1 MLASTGRGDCPG
13 VRQSVQ
19 VEVES
24 EPLTLQIGGATV
36 RRLNIAVLA
45 GTVSYVHSRLGYGGG
60 MPSETR
66 APTSGLPRRRAVA
79 DRPALGGAAR
89 RRARGA
95 RHRPAPRPARRDVRG
110 CWRRATS
117 TLEDVPDF
125 LEPTLRKF
133 LPDPSHLKDMDAAV
147 ARLVRAV
154 QQGERI
160 VVFGDYDVDGATS
173 SALLL
178 RFFRAVGG
186 NIGVYIPDRRKEGY
200 GPNAPALLKLREE
213 GAAVVVTVDCGV
225 TAYEPLAEARKRRPR
240 PDRDRSSPGRDR
252 AARGASRSSIPTG
265 STTHSPHK
273 QLAAVGVAF
282 LLRRRRQ
289 PRAARG
295 RLVRRRRG
303 PSPTCGSGSTSWRWA
318 RCADVVPLTGV
329 NRALVRQG
337 LLVMAAARAM
347 PGWRRWPTSRAC
359 SETPGAYHLGFMLG
373 PRVNAGGRVGQADL
387 GARLLSSDDAH
398 EVGALALR
406 LDEFN
411 AERRA
416 IEREVLD
423 QAIARIEGL
432 YGPDRKGLPAALVV
446 ESEGWH
452 VGVIGIVA
460 SRLVERYGRP
470 TFVIGMDGELGKG
483 SGRSVRG
490 VDLGAAVLAARQSGP
505 AGERRRPR
513 HGGGPH
519 GGARARCPISRSS
532 STSGSRRSSAPRRAV
547 RELGIDAALA
557 PGAATQELVGMIERA
572 GPFGAGNALPRFAL
586 TSVRVNYAQ
595 PVGEGHVRCTLVG
608 AERGRVEAIAFRAGQ
623 SGARTRAA
631 RSGPAD
637 PACRRR
643 AAASTATT
651 AAKPCA
657 CRSTTPPRPRA
668 RSCADSACLISAG
681 RSP

>member
-1 MLASTGRGDCPG
+1 MS
-13 VRQSVQ
+13 
-19 VEVES
+19 
-24 EPLTLQIGGATV
+24 
-36 RRLNIAVLA
+36 
-45 GTVSYVHSRLGYGGG
+45 
-60 MPSETR
+60 SETR
-66 APTSGLPRRRAVA
+66 HQRAAFLGIEHSLTGRRWAERLADERIALAMAQRHGLPDAICR
-79 DRPALGGAAR
+79 LLAAR
-89 RRARGA
+89 EV
-95 RHRPAPRPARRDVRG
+95 D
-110 CWRRATS
+110 
-117 TLEDVPDF
+117 LEGVPDF

-133 LPDPSHLKDMDAAV
+133 LPDPSHLKDMDLAV

-178 RFFRAVGG
+178 RFFRAIGV

-225 TAYEPLAEARKRRPR
+225 TAYEPLAEARKAGLDIVVIDHHQAELALPEALAVVDPNRI
-240 PDRDRSSPGRDR
+240 DDQ
-252 AARGASRSSIPTG
+252 
-265 STTHSPHK
+265 SPHK

-282 LLRRRRQ
+282 LLCVGVNRAL
-289 PRAARG
+289 RAAGWYGESRPEPDL
-295 RLVRRRRG
+295 RQWLDLVALG
-303 PSPTCGSGSTSWRWA
+303 TV
-318 RCADVVPLTGV
+318 ADVVPLTGV

-337 LLVMAAARAM
+337 LVVMQQRRNPGLAALADVARLRE
-347 PGWRRWPTSRAC
+347 P
-359 SETPGAYHLGFMLG
+359 PGAYHLGFMLG

-387 GARLLSSDDAH
+387 GARLLASDDVH
-398 EVGALALR
+398 EVGALAIR

-452 VGVIGIVA
+452 IGVIGIVA

-470 TFVIGMDGELGKG
+470 AFVIGMDGEVGKG

-490 VDLGAAVLAARQSGP
+490 VDLGAAVLAARQSGLLIN
-505 AGERRRPR
+505 
-513 HGGGPH
+513 GGGHAMAAGLTVAREQLPH
-519 GGARARCPISRSS
+519 LIRFLDERLALQLGA
-532 STSGSRRSSAPRRAV
+532 APLV

-557 PGAATQELVGMIERA
+557 PGAATQELVNMIERA

-586 TSVRVNYAQ
+586 TGVRVDYAQ

-608 AERGRVEAIAFRAGQ
+608 HQRGRVEAIAFRAGQ
-623 SGARTRAA
+623 SELGRALL
-631 RSGPAD
+631 D
-637 PACRRR
+637 PARPILHVAGALRLDR
-643 AAASTATT
+643 YNGRESVRLQIEDAASAVG
-651 AAKPCA
+651 
-657 CRSTTPPRPRA
+657 SVL
-668 RSCADSACLISAG
+668 S
-681 RSP
+681 

>member
-1 MLASTGRGDCPG
+1 
-13 VRQSVQ
+13 
-19 VEVES
+19 
-24 EPLTLQIGGATV
+24 
-36 RRLNIAVLA
+36 
-45 GTVSYVHSRLGYGGG
+45 

-66 APTSGLPRRRAVA
+66 APRAAFLGVEQSLTGRRWAARLGDERAALAIAQRHGLPDAVS
-79 DRPALGGAAR
+79 RLLAAR
-89 RRARGA
+89 EV
-95 RHRPAPRPARRDVRG
+95 D
-110 CWRRATS
+110 
-117 TLEDVPDF
+117 LEGVPDF
-125 LEPTLRKF
+125 LDPTLRKF
-133 LPDPSHLKDMDAAV
+133 LPDPLHLKDMGAAI

-154 QQGERI
+154 REGERI

-186 NIGVYIPDRRKEGY
+186 NIGVYIPDRRREGY
-200 GPNAPALLKLREE
+200 GPNAPALLKLKQE

-225 TAYEPLAEARKRRPR
+225 TAFEPLAEAR
-240 PDRDRSSPGRDR
+240 R
-252 AARGASRSSIPTG
+252 AGLDLIVIDHHQAEIALPEAIAVVDPNRVDDT
-265 STTHSPHK
+265 SPHK
-273 QLAAVGVAF
+273 QMAAVGVAF
-282 LLRRRRQ
+282 LLSVGVNRALREAGWYSADRPEPDLRQ
-289 PRAARG
+289 WLD
-295 RLVRRRRG
+295 LVALG
-303 PSPTCGSGSTSWRWA
+303 TVC
-318 RCADVVPLTGV
+318 DVVPLTGV

-337 LLVMAAARAM
+337 LLVMAQRRNAGLAALADIARLK
-347 PGWRRWPTSRAC
+347 
-359 SETPGAYHLGFMLG
+359 ETPGAYHLSFMLG

-387 GARLLSSDDAH
+387 GARLLSSDDVH
-398 EVGALALR
+398 EVGALVLR

-423 QAIARIEGL
+423 QAIGRIEGL

-490 VDLGAAVLAARQSGP
+490 VDLGAAVIAARQSGLLVN
-505 AGERRRPR
+505 
-513 HGGGPH
+513 GGGHAMAAGLTVARSALPDLAKFLDERIAPQL
-519 GGARARCPISRSS
+519 GA
-532 STSGSRRSSAPRRAV
+532 APAV

-608 AERGRVEAIAFRAGQ
+608 AERGRVDAIAFRASQ
-623 SGARTRAA
+623 TAL
-631 RSGPAD
+631 GPALLD
-637 PACRRR
+637 PARPVLHVAGALRIDR
-643 AAASTATT
+643 YGGRETVRLQIDDAAA
-651 AAKPCA
+651 AAGSVL
-657 CRSTTPPRPRA
+657 R
-668 RSCADSACLISAG
+668 
-681 RSP
+681 

>member
-1 MLASTGRGDCPG
+1 MS
-13 VRQSVQ
+13 
-19 VEVES
+19 
-24 EPLTLQIGGATV
+24 
-36 RRLNIAVLA
+36 
-45 GTVSYVHSRLGYGGG
+45 
-60 MPSETR
+60 SETR
-66 APTSGLPRRRAVA
+66 HQRAAFLGIERSLTGRRWAERLADERIALAMAQRHGLPDAICR
-79 DRPALGGAAR
+79 LLAAR
-89 RRARGA
+89 EV
-95 RHRPAPRPARRDVRG
+95 D
-110 CWRRATS
+110 
-117 TLEDVPDF
+117 LEGVPDF

-133 LPDPSHLKDMDAAV
+133 LPDPSHLKDMDLAV

-178 RFFRAVGG
+178 RFFRAIGG

-213 GAAVVVTVDCGV
+213 GASVVVTVDCGV
-225 TAYEPLAEARKRRPR
+225 TAYEPLAEARKAGLDVVVIDHHQAELALPEALAVVDPNRI
-240 PDRDRSSPGRDR
+240 DDQ
-252 AARGASRSSIPTG
+252 
-265 STTHSPHK
+265 SPHK

-282 LLRRRRQ
+282 LLCVGINRAL
-289 PRAARG
+289 RAAGWYGDARPEPDL
-295 RLVRRRRG
+295 RQWLDLVALG
-303 PSPTCGSGSTSWRWA
+303 TV
-318 RCADVVPLTGV
+318 ADVVPLTGV

-337 LLVMAAARAM
+337 LAVMQQRRNPGLAALADVARLRE
-347 PGWRRWPTSRAC
+347 P
-359 SETPGAYHLGFMLG
+359 PGAYHLGFMLG

-387 GARLLSSDDAH
+387 GARLLASDDVH
-398 EVGALALR
+398 EVGALAIR

-452 VGVIGIVA
+452 IGVIGIVA

-470 TFVIGMDGELGKG
+470 AFVIGMDGGVGKG

-490 VDLGAAVLAARQSGP
+490 VDLGAAVLAARQSGLLIN
-505 AGERRRPR
+505 
-513 HGGGPH
+513 GGGHAMAAGLTVAREQLPH
-519 GGARARCPISRSS
+519 LMRFLDDRLAPQLGA
-532 STSGSRRSSAPRRAV
+532 APAV

-557 PGAATQELVGMIERA
+557 PGAATQELVNMIERA

-586 TSVRVNYAQ
+586 TGVRVDYAQ

-608 AERGRVEAIAFRAGQ
+608 HQRGRVEAIAFRASQNELG
-623 SGARTRAA
+623 RALL
-631 RSGPAD
+631 D
-637 PACRRR
+637 PAKPILHVAGALRLDRYNGR
-643 AAASTATT
+643 ESVRLQIDDAAS
-651 AAKPCA
+651 AAG
-657 CRSTTPPRPRA
+657 SVL
-668 RSCADSACLISAG
+668 S
-681 RSP
+681 